1 MEQSIN
7 VAKSFKNRKY
17 NLEAN
22 AHDII
27 IHESCKVMHLAAKR
41 TNESVHCR
49 ENDPRTP
56 LKPMLPFTVSINV
69 FNNDH

>member
-7 VAKSFKNRKY
+7 VAKSFKNSKY

-41 TNESVHCR
+41 TNERVHCR
-49 ENDPRTP
+49 ENDPKTP
-56 LKPMLPFTVSINV
+56 LKPMLPFRVSINV

>member
-7 VAKSFKNRKY
+7 VAKSFKNSKY

-56 LKPMLPFTVSINV
+56 LKPMLPFRASINV

>member
-7 VAKSFKNRKY
+7 VAKSFKNSKY

-56 LKPMLPFTVSINV
+56 LKPMLPFRVSINV

>member
-41 TNESVHCR
+41 TNETVHCR

>member
-22 AHDII
+22 AHVII
-27 IHESCKVMHLAAKR
+27 IHGSCKVMHLAAKR

-49 ENDPRTP
+49 DNDPRTP
-56 LKPMLPFTVSINV
+56 LKSASPFTVSINV